1 MKKRKFKINFDD
13 AEQNARLR
21 DLEAEKEKFKE
32 EYHGVDQDDVNKAI
46 EVLSK
51 ATGGKE
57 IYVGT
62 KRSPKS
68 KVKFAQFIQD
78 NWDYAL
84 ENDYFTDEQMLFLL
98 RIQRYMQFKSNCI
111 VDNIHSRSAVP
122 LTQKAI
128 AERLKTSAPKVS
140 RIVNQLVDKG
150 VIVKAQGQKTE
161 GNNARTYAL
170 FINPN
175 IIYSGERDNIETT
188 LKALFANAKP
198 LFKNFPVTLF

>member
-1 MKKRKFKINFDD
+1 MKKNIIDFK
-13 AEQNARLR
+13 EVEKNARLR
-21 DLEAEKEKFKE
+21 DLKNEKVKLKQD
-32 EYHGVDQDDVNKAI
+32 YHGVDQEEVNKAM
-46 EVLSK
+46 ETLSK

-57 IYVGT
+57 IYIGT

-84 ENDYFTDEQMLFLL
+84 ENNFFTDEEILFLV
-98 RIQRYMQFKSNCI
+98 RIQRFMQFKSNCI
-111 VDNIHSRSAVP
+111 VDDIHSRSAIP
-122 LTQKAI
+122 MSQTQI
-128 AERLKTSAPKVS
+128 AERLKTYKSQVS
-140 RIVNQLVDKG
+140 K
-150 VIVKAQGQKTE
+150 IVKSLMNKGIIVRAQGQRIE

-188 LKALFANAKP
+188 LKALFTNAKP
-198 LFKNFPVTLF
+198 LLKDFPIALF